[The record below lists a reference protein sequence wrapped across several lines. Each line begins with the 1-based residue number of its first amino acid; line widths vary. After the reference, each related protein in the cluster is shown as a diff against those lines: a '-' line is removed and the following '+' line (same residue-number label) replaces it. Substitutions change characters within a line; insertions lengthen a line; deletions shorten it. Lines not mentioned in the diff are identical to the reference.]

1 MMTDPNAEPQDPPRA
16 SVAIE
21 HLLQVLIGEVQV
33 LIHELRI
40 QNALRAEQTQR
51 QPRKPPRYIG
61 ISNNDSELTHTDDT
75 QQH

>member
-1 MMTDPNAEPQDPPRA
+1 MTDPNAETQDMPQA
-16 SVAIE
+16 SVSIE
-21 HLLQVLIGEVQV
+21 YLLRVLIGEVQA

-51 QPRKPPRYIG
+51 QPRNPHRYIG